1 MIIIAARIAIA
12 GLVAGWLMAADV
24 HAQDTLASARDLYAS
39 AQYDEALKVLD
50 ALPVEATTNDV
61 RLSVDLYRTL
71 CLLAVGRSAEAD
83 RAIEQIVMREPLFRP
98 SDDLPPRTRLAF
110 SEARRRVLPAI
121 VQQQYAEAKRI
132 FDRKEFESA
141 AAAFKLVIDSINDPD
156 LGETSRRSP
165 LSDLLTL
172 AVGFHDLAVK
182 AIPPPPPPPPP
193 APEPPVD
200 VPPRIFGGDES
211 GLKTPTTIAQD
222 LPRFPG
228 IVPLSGLKGVIEV
241 IINEA
246 GRVESA
252 HMVAPVTAAY
262 DKLVLSA
269 ANRWQYVPAMHNN
282 APVKF
287 RKRVQINIAPP
298 AR

>member
-121 VQQQYAEAKRI
+121 VQQQYAEANLRSQGVRVRRGGVQTR
-132 FDRKEFESA
+132 DRLDQRSRSRGDVTAVAAFRLVDARGRVPRPCRQGHPA
-141 AAAFKLVIDSINDPD
+141 AA
-156 LGETSRRSP
+156 
-165 LSDLLTL
+165 
-172 AVGFHDLAVK
+172 
-182 AIPPPPPPPPP
+182 
-193 APEPPVD
+193 
-200 VPPRIFGGDES
+200 
-211 GLKTPTTIAQD
+211 
-222 LPRFPG
+222 
-228 IVPLSGLKGVIEV
+228 
-241 IINEA
+241 
-246 GRVESA
+246 
-252 HMVAPVTAAY
+252 TAAATGARAAREC
-262 DKLVLSA
+262 SA
-269 ANRWQYVPAMHNN
+269 TNLR
-282 APVKF
+282 
-287 RKRVQINIAPP
+287 R
-298 AR
+298 